1 MSLNCSSLMKFYE
14 HRLLSPWLPTLACEP
29 VSWLINQ
36 LWAPRR
42 AGQVQAGR
50 NVTSS
55 IPATCRSWPVVGTIY
70 GTFRH
75 KLSFPVVGTNILRQN
90 IWPWHKLSCP
100 IVGTNITRQ
109 SIWPRHKLCLT
120 VVGTIYRGRIYRLGT
135 RIGERRNFQRASGE
149 AAADR
154 RSFTLGVSWERGA
167 GERGA
172 M

>member
-1 MSLNCSSLMKFYE
+1 M
-14 HRLLSPWLPTLACEP
+14 
-29 VSWLINQ
+29 
-36 LWAPRR
+36 
-42 AGQVQAGR
+42 
-50 NVTSS
+50 
-55 IPATCRSWPVVGTIY
+55 TCCRHDISYIY

-75 KLSFPVVGTNILRQN
+75 KLSSTVVGTNTLRQN

-109 SIWPRHKLCLT
+109 SIWPRHKMSLT
-120 VVGTIYRGRIYRLGT
+120 VVGTIYCGRIYRLGT

-154 RSFTLGVSWERGA
+154 RSFPIGVSWERSA
-167 GERGA
+167 GQGGA

>member
-1 MSLNCSSLMKFYE
+1 MSRWAEGGLWSGFIFIDRVSYICNAFHEKQESSQILLTSLSLNCSPLMKFYE

-29 VSWLINQ
+29 ISWLINQ

-55 IPATCRSWPVVGTIY
+55 IPATCRSWPVVGMIC

-75 KLSFPVVGTNILRQN
+75 KLS
-90 IWPWHKLSCP
+90 
-100 IVGTNITRQ
+100 
-109 SIWPRHKLCLT
+109 LT
-120 VVGTIYRGRIYRLGT
+120 VVDTISCGRIYCLGT

-154 RSFTLGVSWERGA
+154 GSFTLVVSWERGA
-167 GERGA
+167 GQGGA